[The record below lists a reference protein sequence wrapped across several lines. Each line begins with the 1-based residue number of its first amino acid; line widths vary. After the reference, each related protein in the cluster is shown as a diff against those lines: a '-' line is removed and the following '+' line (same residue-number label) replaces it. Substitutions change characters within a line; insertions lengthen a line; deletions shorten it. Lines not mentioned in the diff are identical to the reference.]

1 MPVILSFLLVL
12 VVGGYALYRRVDVR
26 LVLMLSAAFMFLV
39 RATQP
44 GLGGAV
50 ERVNAFAQ
58 VFTEFAKG
66 MTSPSWVL
74 PICSAMGFA
83 YVCKLTDCDAH
94 LVHLLCRPL
103 RYVKWL
109 LIPGG
114 IAVAFFVNVAI
125 ISQTST
131 AAVVGPV
138 LIPLVVASGFSRQT
152 AGATLLL
159 GASMGGELLN
169 PAAVEVTA
177 ISRVTGLDNVTIIK
191 QLLPYNL
198 LACGTVAMVFW
209 ALCFYHER
217 RGIKEETTTTTG
229 QMGDMVAGMATVAP
243 IERINPIK
251 AVVPLVPVLLL
262 IFVRPW
268 LKEHGVMST
277 FTEQTAIGGAMLV
290 GVACAACTSPRRI
303 SRLAGAFFEGAGFA
317 FAHIVSM
324 IVAAVMFAE
333 SIKVNGLIDR
343 MAHTA
348 DNAPTLVMVAS
359 IVLPWLLATVTGT
372 AVGSVPL
379 LIGVLVPVAMKT
391 VADPSL
397 AVAHGV
403 RVGSM
408 NAIVAQWGRT
418 NSPVAPIAN
427 FCSTLVQ
434 SRPEPVIKR
443 ILIPFLAGAV
453 ALFIAAMLRVW

>member
-1 MPVILSFLLVL
+1 VPVIPSVL
-12 VVGGYALYRRVDVR
+12 IVLAVGGYFLYRRADVR

-44 GLGGAV
+44 DVGGAV

-94 LVHLLCRPL
+94 LVNLLCRPL
-103 RYVKWL
+103 KHVKWL

-114 IAVAFFVNVAI
+114 ITVAFFVNVAI

-152 AGATLLL
+152 AGAMLLL
-159 GASMGGELLN
+159 GSSMGGELLN

-177 ISRVTGLDNVTIIK
+177 IGKVTGLDNVTIIK

-198 LACGTVAMVFW
+198 LACGTAMLVFW
-209 ALCFYHER
+209 AMSYFHER
-217 RGIKEETTTTTG
+217 RGVKEETSTTTG

-251 AVVPLVPVLLL
+251 ALVPLVPVMLL
-262 IFVRPW
+262 IVVRPW
-268 LKEHGVMST
+268 LKRHGVMT
-277 FTEQTAIGGAMLV
+277 DFTEQTAIGGAMLV
-290 GVACAACTSPRRI
+290 GVVCAACTTPGRI
-303 SRLAGAFFEGAGFA
+303 SKLAGSFFEGAGFA

-343 MAHTA
+343 MAHSV

-391 VADPSL
+391 VDPSL
-397 AVAHGV
+397 AIAHGV

-443 ILIPFLAGAV
+443 ILIPFVAGAI
-453 ALFIAAMLRVW
+453 ALFIAAMLRIW